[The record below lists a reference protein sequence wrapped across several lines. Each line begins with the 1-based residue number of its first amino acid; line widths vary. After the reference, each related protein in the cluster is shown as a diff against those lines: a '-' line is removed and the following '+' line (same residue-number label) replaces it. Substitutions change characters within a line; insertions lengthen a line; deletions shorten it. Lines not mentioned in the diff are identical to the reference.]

1 MFCTIYTK
9 IFQHICRD
17 HRICVTKK
25 SARKPFICSA
35 VLNFFVYA
43 DLYNIERHNL
53 ALPYPLPLSGKGAG
67 RVGAQDLQSAPSSSA
82 RFCDEATGTG
92 EKEKENR
99 AKRLAF
105 RGRYVVDI
113 HFKQLR
119 CTFTITLYWPA
130 KQFIP
135 KAGERQLPLQKADR
149 REL

>member
-1 MFCTIYTK
+1 M
-9 IFQHICRD
+9 
-17 HRICVTKK
+17 
-25 SARKPFICSA
+25 
-35 VLNFFVYA
+35 
-43 DLYNIERHNL
+43 
-53 ALPYPLPLSGKGAG
+53 
-67 RVGAQDLQSAPSSSA
+67 A

-119 CTFTITLYWPA
+119 CAFTITLYWPA

-135 KAGERQLPLQKADR
+135 KAGSVSYLYKKPIGESCDVESEAIDSQRVP
-149 REL
+149 

>member
-1 MFCTIYTK
+1 M
-9 IFQHICRD
+9 RLG
-17 HRICVTKK
+17 
-25 SARKPFICSA
+25 S
-35 VLNFFVYA
+35 
-43 DLYNIERHNL
+43 
-53 ALPYPLPLSGKGAG
+53 PLPVTSIGEGSGEGWG
-67 RVGAQDLQSAPSSSA
+67 IGSTQSAPSSSA
-82 RFCDEATGTG
+82 GFCDEATDTG

-105 RGRYVVDI
+105 RGMYVVDI

-119 CTFTITLYWPA
+119 CAFSITLYWPA